1 MKYFIESVA
10 TRFKSKFL
18 SQDRN
23 TLIDFLRGLSLIMVI
38 FSHYGIYGYLLHSY
52 TYVIL
57 GRHLSDVSAGMGYY
71 GVVVFF
77 VISGYLIT
85 SLTLKRYGLLPN
97 INFSEFWWFR
107 FSRIMPMLAL
117 CILTIIIFN
126 VYGLPG
132 LSGHSTNDLI
142 KGISGI
148 LSFRF
153 NEIIST
159 TISGVWNPLWSLSV
173 EEMFYFVFPFVCL
186 FLTGR
191 GAITWIFLTI
201 FSTIIY
207 FKYSDTLSPYST
219 LANVDYL
226 ALGSLTALA
235 KPSRLREYLNPLG
248 CKVWAYI
255 LVLCGLACI
264 AAGFVIS
271 GPFETHF
278 YTLLTALGAVL
289 VLIASQLS
297 SLSATKRYIFLPF
310 TVIGLVSY
318 EAYLIHMPLRDLLTL
333 YGIHNSFY
341 HIIIVILSAITVH
354 FYFSEPLNL
363 NLRNY
368 KKFTNKG
375 FKPLRKIIYHSLPFI
390 CLVILC
396 PFFCDNLDPRSLTVK
411 FVNIAQLPAQTVE
424 PIAVYGHRG
433 HGDMVFL
440 KHIDKDHVQLGIDH
454 WGGLPVSSKL
464 FTSTEITECP
474 ITIRFGLHNIQV
486 AQGDKLL
493 LEYDQIPYGTSKSV
507 AIGSNSEGFSYAVP
521 KMITNIE
528 IFR

>member
-1 MKYFIESVA
+1 MESLA
-10 TRFKSKFL
+10 ARFKSKFL

-23 TLIDFLRGLSLIMVI
+23 ALIDFLRGLSLIMVI
-38 FSHYGIYGYLLHSY
+38 FSHYGIYGYLLHAH

-57 GRHLSDVSAGMGYY
+57 GRVISDVSAGMGYY

-85 SLTLKRYGLLPN
+85 SLTLRRYAVLPN

-126 VYGLPG
+126 VYELPG

-153 NEIIST
+153 NEILST

-186 FLTGR
+186 FLTGC
-191 GAITWIFLTI
+191 GAIAWIFLTI

-226 ALGSLTALA
+226 ALGCLTALA

-255 LVLCGLACI
+255 LVVCGLACI

-341 HIIIVILSAITVH
+341 HILIVILSAITV
-354 FYFSEPLNL
+354 
-363 NLRNY
+363 
-368 KKFTNKG
+368 
-375 FKPLRKIIYHSLPFI
+375 
-390 CLVILC
+390 CL
-396 PFFCDNLDPRSLTVK
+396 
-411 FVNIAQLPAQTVE
+411 
-424 PIAVYGHRG
+424 Y
-433 HGDMVFL
+433 
-440 KHIDKDHVQLGIDH
+440 
-454 WGGLPVSSKL
+454 
-464 FTSTEITECP
+464 
-474 ITIRFGLHNIQV
+474 
-486 AQGDKLL
+486 
-493 LEYDQIPYGTSKSV
+493 
-507 AIGSNSEGFSYAVP
+507 
-521 KMITNIE
+521 
-528 IFR
+528 